1 MKNGP
6 SERKWNIFPIGLS
19 KERSWKAR
27 YGILDG
33 RDQFPTV
40 QGTIVGL
47 PSSYQ
52 ATAVTP
58 PPSIDRGIRASE
70 GDRGGS
76 PELVHSRA
84 VFFPGS
90 TNRDPVKKTKFT
102 FPPSQIPQG
111 T

>member
-6 SERKWNIFPIGLS
+6 IERKGNIFPIGLS
-19 KERSWKAR
+19 KERCWKAR

-52 ATAVTP
+52 ATAVTIGFALEMTITF
-58 PPSIDRGIRASE
+58 S
-70 GDRGGS
+70 
-76 PELVHSRA
+76 A
-84 VFFPGS
+84 VS
-90 TNRDPVKKTKFT
+90 
-102 FPPSQIPQG
+102 
-111 T
+111 